1 MMLNS
6 WPVLLPPFFVLM
18 IALYTKQLVI
28 ALGAG
33 IIMAGFIGMDTL
45 DPIKAFTLIISR
57 VWQQLTDI
65 DNVYTYLFLVLIGS
79 LIVLLNK
86 TGGANAFARLFTK
99 HLRSRRMVETSSF
112 LLSCTLFLDDYLSNL
127 TVGHVMRPLSD
138 AFFIP
143 RAKLAFLVH
152 SMTGPLVI
160 LAPLSSWAAMIVS
173 QLENAG
179 IQNVATENTKVLID
193 PFYLY
198 VKTIPFIFYSLLLI
212 ASVIFIIRMGI
223 SFGPMKNQ
231 EDIAHQQHNLFGGK
245 EAPRHVDNNT
255 HDEVNES
262 GSLLDFLIPLVSL
275 IVSVIVGI
283 AHSGGYYL
291 CGGSA
296 TFIQAIKNNQQP
308 FLVLA
313 KAGLITF
320 CISTAYAL
328 LSRRIRCTSLP
339 SILGQGTLLMISP
352 IIMVFLAS
360 TLGLL
365 LKNDLHTGQYLAS
378 ILIGNISITI
388 LPCLF
393 YIVSLVITI
402 ATGSAW
408 GTIALM
414 LPIAIPLVTTMSNMP
429 LPVAP
434 DQLPILYPVLG
445 AIFSGAVCGDHISP
459 VSETT
464 IMAASSAGSYIMDHV
479 KTQFVYSVP
488 AIVYAFVAFVIAG
501 YIPSYSYSLI
511 AALGTSST
519 LCLGT
524 LYILNK
530 KAH

>member
-6 WPVLLPPFFVLM
+6 WPVLLPPLLVLVT
-18 IALYTKQLVI
+18 ALYTKQLVF

-33 IIMAGFIGMDTL
+33 IIMAGFIGMDTF
-45 DPIKAFTLIISR
+45 DPIKAATLIISR
-57 VWQQLTDI
+57 IGQQLTDI
-65 DNVYTYLFLVLIGS
+65 DNLYTYLFLVLIGS
-79 LIVLLNK
+79 LIVLLNQ
-86 TGGANAFARLFTK
+86 TGGAAAFARLFTK

-223 SFGPMKNQ
+223 SFGPMKYQ
-231 EDIAHQQHNLFGGK
+231 EDIAHKQHNLFGGK
-245 EAPRHVDNNT
+245 EAPRHIDTIHAKANA
-255 HDEVNES
+255 S
-262 GSLLDFLIPLVSL
+262 GSLLDFLIPLLSL
-275 IVSVIVGI
+275 IVSVIIGI
-283 AHSGGYYL
+283 AYSGGYYL
-291 CGGSA
+291 CGGTA
-296 TFIQAIKNNQQP
+296 TFAEAIKNNQQP
-308 FLVLA
+308 FFVLA

-320 CISTAYAL
+320 CISAVYAIVR
-328 LSRRIRCTSLP
+328 RRINCTSLP
-339 SILGQGTLLMISP
+339 SIIQNGALLMIAP

-393 YIVSLVITI
+393 YIVSLIITI

-414 LPIAIPLVTTMSNMP
+414 LPIAIPLVTTMSNLP
-429 LPVAP
+429 LPIAP
-434 DQLPILYPVLG
+434 DQLPIIYPVLG

-464 IMAASSAGSYIMDHV
+464 IMAASSAGSHIMDHV

-501 YIPSYSYSLI
+501 CIPSYSYSLT
-511 AALGTSST
+511 AALMTSGT

-530 KAH
+530 KAL